1 MKKFNIISLGCAKNL
16 VDSEILLGGL
26 KETQLSITDN
36 PDEAD
41 TIIVNTCGFLDIA
54 REESIETILQAA
66 ELKKKGNLKELV
78 VMGCL
83 SERYPKE
90 LSKDIPEI
98 DQIFGSNDHRQI
110 ISFLSGKEFKK
121 DDPSFFRSIM
131 TPNHY
136 AYLKIAEGCD
146 NGCSFCSI
154 PIMRGLQKSRSIP
167 AIMEEA
173 ERLASNGV
181 KELLVIAQDSTS
193 YGWDLEKKVYLSDL
207 ITELNTINEIEWIR
221 IHYAHPAHLS
231 KRIINSISQSEKVC
245 NYLDMPIQHAS
256 DKMLKKM
263 RRGLGNKGIRAR
275 INKLKQEIPNI
286 ALRTTLIVGHPGE
299 TEEDFN
305 ILRNFVEEIR
315 FDRLGIFT
323 YSEEEGTLAANLKDE
338 IPREVKDDRK
348 NMLLDIQHEISLEKN
363 ESYLGKNIKVLVDKT
378 GDSLSV
384 GRTEFDSPEIDNI
397 VHIENKVDTGK
408 FVNVKIERV
417 NEYELIGKII

>member
-83 SERYPKE
+83 SERYPQE

-98 DQIFGSNDHRQI
+98 DQIFGSNDHSQI

-154 PIMRGLQKSRSIP
+154 PIMRGMQKSRSIP

-173 ERLASNGV
+173 ERLS
-181 KELLVIAQDSTS
+181 
-193 YGWDLEKKVYLSDL
+193 L
-207 ITELNTINEIEWIR
+207 I
-221 IHYAHPAHLS
+221 
-231 KRIINSISQSEKVC
+231 
-245 NYLDMPIQHAS
+245 
-256 DKMLKKM
+256 
-263 RRGLGNKGIRAR
+263 
-275 INKLKQEIPNI
+275 
-286 ALRTTLIVGHPGE
+286 
-299 TEEDFN
+299 
-305 ILRNFVEEIR
+305 
-315 FDRLGIFT
+315 
-323 YSEEEGTLAANLKDE
+323 
-338 IPREVKDDRK
+338 
-348 NMLLDIQHEISLEKN
+348 
-363 ESYLGKNIKVLVDKT
+363 
-378 GDSLSV
+378 
-384 GRTEFDSPEIDNI
+384 
-397 VHIENKVDTGK
+397 HI
-408 FVNVKIERV
+408 
-417 NEYELIGKII
+417 